1 MLDNDIQTLL
11 FQAID
16 MPAASYERLDR
27 YYEGCSPLSYLA
39 PEAVAVLGDRLR
51 RLGVNVPKVLV
62 DSIAERLRV
71 TGFAGADVWGDWLR
85 LDLDQLSHVTHRESL
100 ILGSSYVTVWAGADG
115 RPQVSVESARQM
127 SILVDPGSREPIAA
141 AKRWNT
147 ATTTEA
153 FIYRPDRIERL
164 RANSSGATTA
174 GFEVVQVIDNPL
186 GVIPVVQFANM
197 ARIVDNSLL
206 WNDARIFRILGRSE
220 MTDVIDLTD
229 AVTKLLTDMMTAS
242 EVTARPRRWASGVE
256 LTEDEAGN
264 VVSPF
269 AETMKMLIAEQ
280 DSAKFGQ
287 LPGADLAGYENA
299 IGVLMRQISAVSGLP
314 EHMLGIGGDNP
325 TSADSIRAS
334 EAALTAKSEARQQ
347 IFGRSWEQ
355 VMRLVVAVRD
365 GVDPASVPV
374 TVQWADAATRSVA
387 QEADATVK
395 LYQAGLLSQRYA
407 LSKLGYSEDEI
418 VKVMAESTPPV
429 PGVA

>member
-39 PEAVAVLGDRLR
+39 PEAVAALGDRLR
-51 RLGVNVPKVLV
+51 RISVNVPKVLV

-71 TGFAGADVWGDWLR
+71 TAIAGADVWDDWQR
-85 LDLDQLSHVTHRESL
+85 LDLDQLSDMTHREAL
-100 ILGSSYVTVWAGADG
+100 ILGTSYLTVWAGVDG

-127 SILVDPGSREPIAA
+127 SMLVDPGSREPIAA

-153 FIYRPDRIERL
+153 VIYRPDRIERL

-174 GFEVVQVIDNPL
+174 GFELVGVIDNPL
-186 GVIPVVQFANM
+186 GVLPVVQFSNM
-197 ARIVDNSLL
+197 SRIVDNSLL

-220 MTDVIDLTD
+220 MADVIDLTD
-229 AVTKLLTDMMTAS
+229 AVTKLLTDMMVAS
-242 EVTARPRRWASGVE
+242 EVTARPRRWSTGVE
-256 LTEDEAGN
+256 LTEDADGN
-264 VVSPF
+264 VISPF
-269 AETMKMLIAEQ
+269 TETMKMLIAES
-280 DSAKFGQ
+280 DAAKFGQ

-299 IGVLMRQISAVSGLP
+299 IGVLMRMISAVSGLP
-314 EHMLGIGGDNP
+314 EHLLGIGGDNP

-334 EAALTAKSEARQQ
+334 EAALTAKAEARQQ
-347 IFGRSWEQ
+347 MFGRSHEQ
-355 VMRLVVAVRD
+355 VARLIVAVRD
-365 GVDPASVPV
+365 GVAPDSVQPR
-374 TVQWADAATRSVA
+374 VQWADAATRSTA

-395 LYQAGLLSQRYA
+395 LFQAGLLSREYA
-407 LSKLGYSEDEI
+407 LAKLGYSADDI
-418 VKVMAESTPPV
+418 AANIAAAPV
-429 PGVA
+429 PVVA

>member
-27 YYEGCSPLSYLA
+27 YYEGCSPLSYLS
-39 PEAVAVLGDRLR
+39 PESVAVLGDRLR
-51 RLGVNVPKVLV
+51 RISVNVPKVLV
-62 DSIAERLRV
+62 DSITERLRV
-71 TGFAGADVWGDWLR
+71 IGFDGSDVWPEWLR
-85 LDLDQLSHVTHRESL
+85 LNLDQLSDVTHREAL

-115 RPQVSVESARQM
+115 RPQVSVESARQVSM
-127 SILVDPGSREPIAA
+127 LVDPGSREPIAA

-153 FIYRPDRIERL
+153 FIYKPDRIERL

-174 GFEVVQVIDNPL
+174 GFEVVKVIDNPL
-186 GVIPVVQFANM
+186 GCIPVVQFANM
-197 ARIVDNSLL
+197 SRIVDNSLL

-220 MTDVIDLTD
+220 MADVIDLTD
-229 AVTKLLTDMMTAS
+229 AVTKLLTDMMVAS
-242 EVTARPRRWASGVE
+242 EVTARPRRYATGIE
-256 LTEDEAGN
+256 LTEDADGN

-299 IGVLMRQISAVSGLP
+299 IGVLMRLISAVSGLP

-347 IFGRSWEQ
+347 MFGPGWEQ
-355 VMRLVVAVRD
+355 VMKLVVAVRD

-374 TVQWADAATRSVA
+374 RVQWADASTRSISA
-387 QEADATVK
+387 ESDAVVK
-395 LYQAGLLSQRYA
+395 LYQAGLLSREYA
-407 LSKLGYSEDEI
+407 LGKLGYSEADISRI
-418 VKVMAESTPPV
+418 VAQPAITNTV
-429 PGVA
+429 VA